1 MILEMNRAGFSPERI
16 SKSLGINIK
25 TVQSYLPRIRPVY
38 GEDLSENAKRI
49 RKCRKKITPE
59 P

>member
-49 RKCRKKITPE
+49 RKCRKK
-59 P
+59 